1 MLSVEILNDEF
12 SVLSVALLNDEFT
25 VLSVALLNDEFS
37 VLSVEFFPNSG
48 TLKGSNG
55 GKKRVQN
62 VSTGGSGAPAVGAE
76 FRRDLKRDL

>member
-12 SVLSVALLNDEFT
+12 S

-48 TLKGSNG
+48 TLEGSNSA
-55 GKKRVQN
+55 KKRVQN
-62 VSTGGSGAPAVGAE
+62 VSSGGSGAPAVAPRLGGI
-76 FRRDLKRDL
+76 